1 MMLACDSEL
10 QRFDALIKSL
20 GLISDGLQ
28 RMSLPTLKV
37 YTWNLCPK
45 WSWFDDLLS
54 MFSRL
59 DLE

>member
-28 RMSLPTLKV
+28 RMSLPTLKCIHGT
-37 YTWNLCPK
+37 YARNGAGLMTYCQC
-45 WSWFDDLLS
+45 S
-54 MFSRL
+54 L
-59 DLE
+59 D